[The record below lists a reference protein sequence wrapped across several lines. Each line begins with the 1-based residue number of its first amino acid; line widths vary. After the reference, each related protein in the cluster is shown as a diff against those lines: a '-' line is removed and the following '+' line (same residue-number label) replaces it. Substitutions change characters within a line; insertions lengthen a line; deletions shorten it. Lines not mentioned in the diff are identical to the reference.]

1 MKKESN
7 PVLNLNFL
15 NNYSL
20 EDDIYLRIEKLQAL
34 CSTQTMLDSNGVIP
48 DTDVR
53 FHYGMV
59 IEEQVAEL
67 RRLLDALFK

>member
-1 MKKESN
+1 MNNQGSI
-7 PVLNLNFL
+7 VLNLNFL
-15 NNYSL
+15 NDYSL
-20 EDDIYLRIEKLQAL
+20 ADDIYLRIDKLQAL
-34 CSTQTMLDSNGVIP
+34 CFMQTMLDSGDSLL

-67 RRLLDALFK
+67 RRLLDKLFS

>member
-48 DTDVR
+48 DSDVR

>member
-7 PVLNLNFL
+7 PVLNLSFIND
-15 NNYSL
+15 YSL
-20 EDDIYLRIEKLQAL
+20 EDDIYLRIDKLQAL
-34 CSTQTMLDSNGVIP
+34 CATQTMLDSNGASP
-48 DTDVR
+48 DTHIR

-67 RRLLDALFK
+67 RRLLDTLFN